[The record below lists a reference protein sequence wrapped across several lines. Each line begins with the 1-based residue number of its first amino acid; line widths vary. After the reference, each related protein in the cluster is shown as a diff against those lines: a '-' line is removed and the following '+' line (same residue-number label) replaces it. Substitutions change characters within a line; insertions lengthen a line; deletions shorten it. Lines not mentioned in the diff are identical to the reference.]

1 MSLLKEFIKGNKVL
15 YPCAKFVKK
24 QFLTHP
30 VKPLDKQKLNYEI
43 ASFHGLGI
51 ETHPAGEQVMISVT
65 SFPARIHEVKYT
77 IYSLLKQTYKPD
89 RVVLWLGEDQF
100 PNQEAD
106 LPADLLKLKENGLTI
121 SFVKDLKS
129 FKKLI
134 PALQS
139 GISFLIVTVDDDIY
153 YPKFLLKK
161 LIQEHHA
168 HPDCI
173 IAYRAHR
180 IRFEGKQIRPYA
192 QWEFATNDRTHTPSY
207 LNFFTGVGGVLYD
220 AKLLYKDILRE
231 DLFMKYC
238 PRADDVW
245 FNAMA
250 VLQGTKTK
258 IVKGGAYPL
267 QYVNPENEEEGI
279 NTLSSYNNGQGE
291 NDLQIQAVL
300 KHYPAILPIL
310 LNDELSENGGGIN
323 LTRNR
328 VLTYP
333 HPYGWTALGQAA

>member
-1 MSLLKEFIKGNKVL
+1 MYEPLKEFIKGNKVL

-129 FKKLI
+129 FK
-134 PALQS
+134 S
-139 GISFLIVTVDDDIY
+139 
-153 YPKFLLKK
+153 
-161 LIQEHHA
+161 
-168 HPDCI
+168 
-173 IAYRAHR
+173 
-180 IRFEGKQIRPYA
+180 
-192 QWEFATNDRTHTPSY
+192 
-207 LNFFTGVGGVLYD
+207 
-220 AKLLYKDILRE
+220 
-231 DLFMKYC
+231 
-238 PRADDVW
+238 
-245 FNAMA
+245 
-250 VLQGTKTK
+250 
-258 IVKGGAYPL
+258 
-267 QYVNPENEEEGI
+267 
-279 NTLSSYNNGQGE
+279 
-291 NDLQIQAVL
+291 
-300 KHYPAILPIL
+300 
-310 LNDELSENGGGIN
+310 
-323 LTRNR
+323 
-328 VLTYP
+328 
-333 HPYGWTALGQAA
+333 

>member
-1 MSLLKEFIKGNKVL
+1 MSRLKTFIKGNKIL
-15 YPCAKFVKK
+15 YPCAKFIKTR
-24 QFLTHP
+24 FFTHSQR
-30 VKPLDKQKLNYEI
+30 PLNKLKLDCEI

-51 ETHPAGEQVMISVT
+51 EAHPAGNQVMISVT

-77 IYSLLKQTYKPD
+77 IYSLLNQTYKLD
-89 RVVLWLGEDQF
+89 QVVLWLGKDQF
-100 PNQEAD
+100 PNQDAD
-106 LPADLLKLKENGLTI
+106 LPADLLKLKDKGLT
-121 SFVKDLKS
+121 
-129 FKKLI
+129 
-134 PALQS
+134 
-139 GISFLIVTVDDDIY
+139 ISFLIVTVDDDIY

-161 LIQEHHA
+161 LMHEHYA

-180 IRFEGKQIRPYA
+180 IRFEGGQIRPYT
-192 QWEFATNDRTHTPSY
+192 QWEFATKDRIHTPSY

-231 DLFMKYC
+231 DLFMRYC

-279 NTLSSYNNGQGE
+279 NTLSSYNNGQGG

-300 KHYPAILPIL
+300 KLYPEILPKL
-310 LNDELSENGGGIN
+310 LNDELSENEGGIN
-323 LTRNR
+323 STRNR
-328 VLTYP
+328 VLTCP
-333 HPYGWTALGQAA
+333 QPYRWIAIRQAA

>member
-30 VKPLDKQKLNYEI
+30 VKPLDKQQLNYEI

-89 RVVLWLGEDQF
+89 RVVLWIGEDQF

-106 LPADLLKLKENGLTI
+106 LPADLLKLKENSLT
-121 SFVKDLKS
+121 
-129 FKKLI
+129 
-134 PALQS
+134 
-139 GISFLIVTVDDDIY
+139 ISFLIVTVDDDIY

-220 AKLLYKDILRE
+220 ARLLYKDILRE

-238 PRADDVW
+238 PRADNVW

-279 NTLSSYNNGQGE
+279 NTLSSYNNGQGG

-300 KHYPAILPIL
+300 KHHPAILPIL

-323 LTRNR
+323 LTLNR

-333 HPYGWTALGQAA
+333 HPYGWTAFGQAA

>member
-1 MSLLKEFIKGNKVL
+1 MSRLKTFIKGNKIL
-15 YPCAKFVKK
+15 YPCAKFIKTR
-24 QFLTHP
+24 FFTHSQ
-30 VKPLDKQKLNYEI
+30 KPLNKHKLDCEI

-51 ETHPAGEQVMISVT
+51 EAHPAGNQVMISVT

-89 RVVLWLGEDQF
+89 QVVLWLGEDQF
-100 PNQEAD
+100 PNREAD

-134 PALQS
+134 PALQT

-161 LIQEHHA
+161 LMHEHYA

-180 IRFEGKQIRPYA
+180 IRFEGGQIRPYT
-192 QWEFATNDRTHTPSY
+192 QWEFATKDRIHTPSY

-231 DLFMKYC
+231 DLFMRYC

-279 NTLSSYNNGQGE
+279 NTLSSYNNGQGG

-300 KHYPAILPIL
+300 KLYPEILPKL

-323 LTRNR
+323 STRDS
-328 VLTYP
+328 VLIYP
-333 HPYGWTALGQAA
+333 HSYRWIAIGQAA